1 MTNHNLPGPIPTRFP
16 ASQPGN
22 PDSTTIQPEPVQH
35 WDVVIAGAG
44 PAGLACARTISE
56 QHPDLQVLLLEAGRP
71 YKRRPC
77 PVDKGFSCTGCAG
90 ICNVVSGFG
99 GSMHYGDG
107 AKLSLLPSGR
117 RLIDHFGADTAQDLC
132 TTAYTWL
139 TEPLATAPELLGQN
153 LTDRAIEA
161 FDANALAI
169 REYPVAVLGESTL
182 GRVIEGFHA
191 HLAARV
197 TIRHT
202 AELTAAEPDGTGLL
216 LTVRTGRTHQ
226 HLSAGHLVLATGRR
240 GVTST
245 TALLRSLGVATE
257 LPDISVGVRFEMA
270 APLLAPIGE
279 EHPDLKITQL
289 DAGARKVK
297 TFCFCGGSN
306 GGRIKFTN
314 YEGAFGEPVITLDG
328 HETTERPKP
337 ADGRELAANF
347 GLLCQA
353 VGRGNALQA
362 RDSFLA
368 TYRELTGA
376 RPFTQTLGAFLDR
389 RPDSSGWPELAA
401 ALPFQP
407 SVADLTCG
415 RVDQLFT
422 DDEHASLTAGLRRLL
437 ASILDH
443 AGHPATVDA
452 LANQVL
458 VVGPELEFLWDKPAI
473 DHTCRVPGLPVYV
486 IGDSAGIAQGIVQ
499 AAMMGIAAGHD
510 ITRRRTLP
518 AIPTQTNTSWSTG
531 RAGGR
536 P

>member
-1 MTNHNLPGPIPTRFP
+1 MPSPTISNSRRPQPGPAAPSGR
-16 ASQPGN
+16 
-22 PDSTTIQPEPVQH
+22 PEHVEH

-44 PAGLACARTISE
+44 PGGLACARAITE
-56 QHPDLQVLLLEAGRP
+56 QHPDWRVLLLEAGRAHR
-71 YKRRPC
+71 RRPC
-77 PVDKGFSCTGCAG
+77 PVDKGFACTGCAG

-117 RLIDHFGADTAQDLC
+117 RLIDHFGAATAQDLC
-132 TTAYTWL
+132 ATAYAWL
-139 TEPLATAPELLGQN
+139 TEPLATAPELLGQD
-153 LTDRAIEA
+153 LTDRAIDA
-161 FDANALAI
+161 FDANSLAI

-182 GRVIEGFHA
+182 GRVIEGFHDY
-191 HLAARV
+191 LADAV

-202 AELTAAEPDGTGLL
+202 TELDAAEPDGARLL
-216 LTVRTGRTHQ
+216 LTCRSGRTRRR
-226 HLSAGHLVLATGRR
+226 LSADHLVLATGRR

-245 TALLRSLGVATE
+245 TALLHCLGVATD
-257 LPDISVGVRFEMA
+257 LPDISLGVRFEMA

-297 TFCFCGGSN
+297 TFCFCGGPN

-328 HETTERPKP
+328 HETTERPAP
-337 ADGRELAANF
+337 ADGRALAANF

-368 TYRELTGA
+368 TYRDLTRGH
-376 RPFTQTLGAFLDR
+376 PFTQSLGAFLDR
-389 RPDSSGWPELAA
+389 RPDTAHWPELAA

-407 SVADLTCG
+407 SVADLTTG

-443 AGHPATVDA
+443 GGHPTA
-452 LANQVL
+452 LEDLADQVL

-473 DHTCRVPGLPVYV
+473 DAACRVPGLPVYV
-486 IGDSAGIAQGIVQ
+486 VGDSAGIAQGIVQ
-499 AAMMGIAAGHD
+499 AAMMGIAAGRD
-510 ITRRRTLP
+510 IARCRPLTT
-518 AIPTQTNTSWSTG
+518 IPTIPTTPATG
-531 RAGGR
+531 RTGGR